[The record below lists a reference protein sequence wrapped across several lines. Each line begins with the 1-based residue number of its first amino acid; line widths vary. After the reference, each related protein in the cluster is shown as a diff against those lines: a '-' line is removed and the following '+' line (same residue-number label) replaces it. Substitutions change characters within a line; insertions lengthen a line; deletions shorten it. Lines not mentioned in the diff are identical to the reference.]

1 MRGRRRRVLPFVIG
15 GIPSF
20 CGFRVECEVWKSH
33 FDEVMEFPP
42 RPTRVAQQMVG
53 ECLCDGDVAIDATA
67 GNGHDT
73 QFLAGCVGATGRV
86 LAFDV
91 QEAAMR
97 STRERLR
104 EAGLDERVEFH
115 LASHARMAEFAEAG
129 SVAAVMFNLG
139 YLPGEDHA
147 LATEAAETMRA
158 LDAAGVVLKSGAVLS
173 VVCYPGHPQGAEE
186 AASVE
191 RWMNGRAADAWRVA
205 KYSMVGTKAPAPFLM
220 IARKP

>member
-1 MRGRRRRVLPFVIG
+1 LQDRGI
-15 GIPSF
+15 
-20 CGFRVECEVWKSH
+20 
-33 FDEVMEFPP
+33 MEFPP
-42 RPTRVAQQMVG
+42 RTTRLVQQMLG
-53 ECLCDGDVAIDATA
+53 ELLREGDVVIDATA

-97 STRERLR
+97 STRKRLL
-104 EAGLDERVEFH
+104 EVGMEERVEFH

-139 YLPGEDHA
+139 YLPGVDHA

-158 LDAAGVVLKSGAVLS
+158 LDAVCVVLKSGAVLS

-186 AASVE
+186 AAGVE
-191 RWMNGRAADAWRVA
+191 RWMNARAADAWRVA
-205 KYSMVGTKAPAPFLM
+205 KYAMVGTKAPAPFLI

>member
-1 MRGRRRRVLPFVIG
+1 
-15 GIPSF
+15 
-20 CGFRVECEVWKSH
+20 
-33 FDEVMEFPP
+33 MEFPP
-42 RPTRVAQQMVG
+42 RPTRLAQQMVG
-53 ECLCDGDVAIDATA
+53 ELLREGDVAIDAPA

-73 QFLAGCVGATGRV
+73 RFLAGCVGACGRV

-115 LASHARMAEFAEAG
+115 LASHARMADFAAAG
-129 SVAAVMFNLG
+129 SVAVVMFNLG

-147 LATEAAETMRA
+147 LATEAGETLRA
-158 LDAAGVVLKSGAVLS
+158 LDAAGCVLKSGGLLS
-173 VVCYPGHPQGAEE
+173 AVCYPGHAQGVDESAC
-186 AASVE
+186 VE
-191 RWMNGRAADAWRVA
+191 RWMNDRSVDGWRVA
-205 KYSMVGTKAPAPFLM
+205 KYAMVGTKAPAPFLM

>member
-1 MRGRRRRVLPFVIG
+1 LHHGV
-15 GIPSF
+15 
-20 CGFRVECEVWKSH
+20 
-33 FDEVMEFPP
+33 VMEFPP
-42 RPTRVAQQMVG
+42 KPTRLAQQMLG
-53 ECLCDGDVAIDATA
+53 ELLREGDLVIDATA

-91 QEAAMR
+91 QEAALR

-104 EAGLDERVEFH
+104 EAGLEERVELH
-115 LASHARMAEFAEAG
+115 LASHARMAEFAEAE

-158 LDAAGVVLKSGAVLS
+158 LDAAAGVLKSGGLLS
-173 VVCYPGHPQGAEE
+173 VVCYPGHPQGGEE

-205 KYSMVGTKAPAPFLM
+205 KYAVVGTKAPAPFLM

>member
-1 MRGRRRRVLPFVIG
+1 MM
-15 GIPSF
+15 
-20 CGFRVECEVWKSH
+20 
-33 FDEVMEFPP
+33 DFPP
-42 RPTRVAQQMVG
+42 RPTRLAQQTIG
-53 ECLCDGDVAIDATA
+53 ELLREGDVAIDATA

-104 EAGLDERVEFH
+104 EVGLEERVVFH

-129 SVAAVMFNLG
+129 SVAAVVFNLG
-139 YLPGEDHA
+139 YLPGEDHG

-158 LDAAGVVLKSGAVLS
+158 LDAAGVVLNSGAVLS

-191 RWMNGRAADAWRVA
+191 RWMSARAADAWRVA
-205 KYSMVGTKAPAPFLM
+205 KYAMVGTKAPAPFLM